1 MCLPLQQPIWQ
12 RRKVHGSPNKMPPKR
27 KRRHH
32 LVLVVVHPVPQDLP
46 KKNKVKAQHPDR
58 LVVLLLTTTLE
69 LAAMATSATAAR
81 YPHRLRQV
89 VGAPGRYGTCLT
101 RDIHCFYQS
110 LGGHKRL
117 PNTGWL
123 HHCHFLWRVNA
134 FVGPPCWSHVAT
146 SR

>member
-1 MCLPLQQPIWQ
+1 
-12 RRKVHGSPNKMPPKR
+12 MPPKR

-46 KKNKVKAQHPDR
+46 KKDKVKAQHPDR

-89 VGAPGRYGTCLT
+89 VYASRTANTTPYPTTPPHRWGYESERRSRFWRGVGAVVVEVEAVSCDVGCENAQGCL
-101 RDIHCFYQS
+101 
-110 LGGHKRL
+110 
-117 PNTGWL
+117 
-123 HHCHFLWRVNA
+123 
-134 FVGPPCWSHVAT
+134 
-146 SR
+146 